1 VAYFAFFGTNVMT
14 RWSSAAG
21 VDQQRQFHKARQQ
34 GGFQHRIAGGRRDLC
49 DPPSAGEAPNHG
61 VETFNVLRGGEHY
74 FLPSLSAL
82 GWLGEE
88 R

>member
-1 VAYFAFFGTNVMT
+1 MSANGKVAV
-14 RWSSAAG
+14 
-21 VDQQRQFHKARQQ
+21 VI
-34 GGFQHRIAGGRRDLC
+34 GGA
-49 DPPSAGEAPNHG
+49 SG
-61 VETFNVLRGGEHY
+61 VETFNVSRGGEHF